1 MTQES
6 FTGIVKWFNNKSG
19 YGFIRNQEEDIFVHY
34 QQLVVPNNVYK
45 YLVQGE
51 YVTFQKKDLTD
62 NKHKCMAINV
72 TGVGGGPLMCETR
85 QKMKETSRDE
95 PRVTPS

>member
-1 MTQES
+1 MSEES
-6 FTGIVKWFNNKSG
+6 FIGIVKWFNNKSG
-19 YGFIRNQEEDIFVHY
+19 YGFIRNQDEDIFVHY

-51 YVTFQKKDLTD
+51 YVSFLKKDITD
-62 NKHKCMAINV
+62 SHHKCMAVNV
-72 TGVGGGPLMCETR
+72 TGVKGGPLMCETR

-95 PRVTPS
+95 PRVTLS

>member
-1 MTQES
+1 MSVES

-19 YGFIRNQEEDIFVHY
+19 YGFIHYQEEDVFVHY
-34 QQLVVPNNVYK
+34 QQLTVPPNVYK

-51 YVTFQKKDLTD
+51 YVTFQKKELVD
-62 NKHKCMAINV
+62 NPHKCMAVNV

-85 QKMKETSRDE
+85 QKMKETTRDS
-95 PRVTPS
+95 PPATPS

>member
-1 MTQES
+1 MTEVS

-19 YGFIRNQEEDIFVHY
+19 YGFIHHEQEDIFVHY
-34 QQLVVPNNVYK
+34 QQLVVPPNVYK

-51 YVTFQKKDLTD
+51 YVTFHKKELTD
-62 NKHKCMAINV
+62 NHHKCMAVNV

-85 QKMKETSRDE
+85 QKMKETKVE
-95 PRVTPS
+95 PPATPS

>member
-19 YGFIRNQEEDIFVHY
+19 YGFIRNHEEDIFVHY
-34 QQLVVPNNVYK
+34 QQLVVPNDVYK

-51 YVTFQKKDLTD
+51 YVSFLKKELTG
-62 NKHKCMAINV
+62 NHHKCMAVNV

-95 PRVTPS
+95 PRVTLS